1 MIDVS
6 LSFVFLRLSFTTY
19 DDVYR
24 INEGGY
30 FDVLA
35 YLLYGR
41 PRVESMYI
49 FMQNMH
55 VNLNGVISTASSRQ
69 YAT

>member
-1 MIDVS
+1 M
-6 LSFVFLRLSFTTY
+6 
-19 DDVYR
+19 
-24 INEGGY
+24 
-30 FDVLA
+30 LA

-55 VNLNGVISTASSRQ
+55 MNLNGVISTASSRQ